1 MKTFNDLFN
10 VCNNISENGIMNVQA
25 DDVVEVIDFAKTVLS
40 NILWFVENYED
51 ENPTDAVNNHSRD
64 AVITLS
70 NMFDEL
76 EYYTTGGLI

>member
-10 VCNNISENGIMNVQA
+10 VCNNISENGIMNVQV
-25 DDVVEVIDFAKTVLS
+25 DDVVEVVDFARTVLS

-51 ENPTDAVNNHSRD
+51 ENPTDAVHSHNRD
-64 AVITLS
+64 AIITLS

-76 EYYTTGGLI
+76 EYYTRED

>member
-25 DDVVEVIDFAKTVLS
+25 DDVVEVVDFAKTVLS

-51 ENPTDAVNNHSRD
+51 ESSTDAVNNHSRD
-64 AVITLS
+64 AVIILS

-76 EYYTTGGLI
+76 EYYTTED

>member
-40 NILWFVENYED
+40 NILWFVENHED

-76 EYYTTGGLI
+76 EYYTTED

>member
-10 VCNNISENGIMNVQA
+10 MCNSISENGIMNAPA
-25 DDVVEVIDFAKTVLS
+25 DDVVEVIDFAKTVLG

-51 ENPTDAVNNHSRD
+51 ENPIDAVHNHSRD
-64 AVITLS
+64 AIITLS

-76 EYYTTGGLI
+76 EYYTMEV

>member
-10 VCNNISENGIMNVQA
+10 VCNNISENGIMNVQV
-25 DDVVEVIDFAKTVLS
+25 DDVVEVVDFARTVLS

-51 ENPTDAVNNHSRD
+51 ETPTDAAHNHSRD

-76 EYYTTGGLI
+76 EYYTMED

>member
-25 DDVVEVIDFAKTVLS
+25 DDVVEVVDFAKTVLS

-64 AVITLS
+64 AVINLS

-76 EYYTTGGLI
+76 EYYTTED

>member
-10 VCNNISENGIMNVQA
+10 VCNNISENGIMDVPT
-25 DDVVEVIDFAKTVLS
+25 DDVVEVIDFAKTVLG

-51 ENPTDAVNNHSRD
+51 ENPIDAVNNHRRD
-64 AVITLS
+64 AIITLS

-76 EYYTTGGLI
+76 EYYTTEV

>member
-64 AVITLS
+64 AVIALS

-76 EYYTTGGLI
+76 EYYTTEE

>member
-10 VCNNISENGIMNVQA
+10 TCNNISENGLMYTPV
-25 DDVVEVIDFAKTVLS
+25 DDIVEVIDFAKTVLG

-51 ENPTDAVNNHSRD
+51 ENPIDAVNNHSRD
-64 AVITLS
+64 AIITLS

-76 EYYTTGGLI
+76 EYYTTED